1 MRGADE
7 EEAYFFFICEIYGLF
22 LLYVYSLFTLI
33 SHMIESE
40 WSDTLDQVKSRD

>member
-1 MRGADE
+1 MKKKLI
-7 EEAYFFFICEIYGLF
+7 FFFICEIYGLF
-22 LLYVYSLFTLI
+22 LLYVYSLFTVI